1 VTSHAASVEPHPFRD
16 FEHRGWQDSAARYPA
31 SFAGATTPYAELLLD
46 AVGAGPG
53 TRLLDIACGP
63 GIVAAAALR
72 RGCSVVG
79 VDFSSAMVSEARRL
93 LPGATFHEA
102 DAEALP
108 LPDGGF
114 DAAVCN
120 FGLHHFP
127 YPQRALRE
135 TVRMLRPGGRLA
147 ATVWAPPELN
157 RGWQILLDAVAAHG
171 DPAITAPT
179 SPHGRLN
186 RPEDCQRLLA
196 EAGCAHAIAA
206 PVHAVWRLAAPA
218 DLYDGFLAGT
228 VRMATL
234 LGAQSDAART
244 QIRAAV
250 AAAVATLPRMPGEA
264 GCSVPTAAILI
275 SAPATPPRD
284 PD

>member
-1 VTSHAASVEPHPFRD
+1 VTSRTAAVEPHPFRD
-16 FEHRGWQDSAARYPA
+16 FEHHGWQDSATRYPA
-31 SFAGATTPYAELLLD
+31 SFAQATAPYAEHLLD
-46 AVGAGPG
+46 AAGAGPG

-79 VDFSSAMVSEARRL
+79 VDFSSQMVSEARRR

-135 TVRMLRPGGRLA
+135 AVRMLRPGGRLA

-171 DPAITAPT
+171 DPAITTPT

-186 RPEDCQRLLA
+186 RPEDCRRLLA
-196 EAGCAHAIAA
+196 EAGCPDATVE

-234 LGAQSDAART
+234 LGAQTDAART
-244 QIRAAV
+244 KIRAAV
-250 AAAVATLPRMPGEA
+250 AEAVAALPRTPGNE
-264 GCSVPTAAILI
+264 GCGVPTAAILI
-275 SAPATPPRD
+275 NAPATPSRD